1 MSLYYS
7 LELCILLVKF
17 SLSPLPYTSLLF
29 SAICKASPDNHFACL
44 HFFFFFCIETWNLR
58 FMNQC
63 KLDIVKQET
72 TILNI
77 DILGI
82 SELKWMRWAN
92 LLQMTIIS
100 TNMHKNHLEEM
111 EWPSYSTK
119 EYKMQYLGAT

>member
-7 LELCILLVKF
+7 LELCILLVKL

-44 HFFFFFCIETWNLR
+44 HFFFFCIETWNLR

>member
-1 MSLYYS
+1 MSPCYS

-17 SLSPLPYTSLLF
+17 SLYPLLTLLF
-29 SAICKASPDNHFACL
+29 FFQLFVKPPQTTTL
-44 HFFFFFCIETWNLR
+44 HVYISFSCIETWNLR
-58 FMNQC
+58 SMNQC

-72 TILNI
+72 TILNV

-100 TNMHKNHLEEM
+100 TNTHKNHLEEM

>member
-1 MSLYYS
+1 
-7 LELCILLVKF
+7 
-17 SLSPLPYTSLLF
+17 
-29 SAICKASPDNHFACL
+29 
-44 HFFFFFCIETWNLR
+44 
-58 FMNQC
+58 MNQC